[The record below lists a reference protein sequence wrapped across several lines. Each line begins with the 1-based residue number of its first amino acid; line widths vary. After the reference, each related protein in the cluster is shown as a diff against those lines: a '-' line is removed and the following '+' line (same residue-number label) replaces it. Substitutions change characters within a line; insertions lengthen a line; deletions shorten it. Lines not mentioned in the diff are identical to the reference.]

1 MSDFVHLHLHSEYSL
16 LDGACRVR
24 EIPKRA
30 KECGHTAAALTDH
43 GVLFGAPAFLSA
55 CKKEGIKGIV
65 GCEVYV
71 APKSRFDKTSG
82 NGQPY
87 HLVLLC
93 KNEVGYKNLL
103 QMVSLSYTEG
113 FYSKPRV
120 DMELLKRYSDGLIA
134 LSACLAG
141 RIPRM
146 LTAGD
151 FEMAKQAA
159 LEYSEIFGKD
169 NFYIEIQ
176 NHGFE
181 EQKQILPD
189 LVRLAEECDLPLVAT
204 NDCHYLRRRDADTQA
219 ILMCIQMNK
228 VITDGRPIGFETDEF
243 YYKTTEEMKLLFS
256 RYEGAIEN
264 TVKIAQRC
272 DFEIENNGFI
282 LPKYP
287 VPNTKSAGEY
297 LRSLVLSG
305 LEKREKNGT
314 IIYKNHNKNEYLERI
329 DYELSV
335 IDSMGYSDYFL
346 IVWDYVAFARSK
358 QIPVG
363 PGRGSGA
370 GSLVAYLLY
379 ITDIDP
385 IEFDLLFE
393 RFLNPERVSMPD
405 IDMDFCYNRRDEIIE
420 YVKEKYG
427 SDHVSQIATFGTL
440 AAKAA
445 IRDTGRAMGMSYAD
459 VDAVATKIPR
469 VLGITLE
476 DALLD
481 ADFKAKY
488 EESDQN
494 KRLIDT
500 AMALEGMPRNVS
512 IHAAGIVIT
521 DKPLYNYVPLA
532 LSNGMTITQY
542 DMDAVADLGLLKFD
556 FLALRY
562 LTIVNDA
569 VLQIKEQNPDFDIEK
584 IPLDDKDTYDLI
596 STGMTEGIFQLESAG
611 MRQFLSELK
620 PKNLED
626 IIIAISLYRPGPM
639 DSIPHYLECRE
650 NPEKIEYPLDIL
662 RDVLGSTSGV
672 VVYQEQVMSIF
683 RIVAGYTFGH
693 ADIVRRAMSKKKH
706 AVLEAERGAFIEGAI
721 SRGVDGKKAEKLF
734 DDMISFANYAFNKS
748 HAAAYSI
755 ISYRTAYLKTHYP
768 KQYFAALL
776 TSVLGNMPKIAE
788 YISDCSKLG
797 IGVLPPDIN
806 KSEMYFSVSENNIRF
821 GLLAIKNVGQNFVA
835 NAIRERKRRPFS
847 SFDDFVDRMSDYDM
861 NKRQV
866 ESLIK
871 SGAMDRLGRRR
882 SQLLASFETIIDG
895 ATSKRGN
902 NIAGQLDFFS
912 MAEGLD
918 TGLSFKYPDL
928 PEIALPIRL
937 AQEKEATGL
946 YFSGHPLDSYRE
958 HIDSVSHK
966 EIISLGEEENID
978 ERKFVNI
985 VGMIG
990 QVTVKV
996 TRNGDKMAFFSLGD
1010 RYGEIECIAFSRTYS
1025 QISYKIKEDSA
1036 VIVGGY
1042 VQSREDEDVKFI
1054 VSTVEMLQKNGEYQP
1069 TSEKTTSK
1077 ALNNEEKKVSFG
1089 SSVQKVKKLYLRV
1102 PDLTCDKFVR
1112 AKNLV
1117 EIFEGAT
1124 EVIFFDSSNKQYHP
1138 SGLGFDATD
1147 YTIKQLESILGDG
1160 NVVMK

>member
-1 MSDFVHLHLHSEYSL
+1 MSEFVHLHLHSEYSL

-30 KECGHTAAALTDH
+30 KECGHNAVALTDH

-82 NGQPY
+82 NAHPY

-93 KNEVGYKNLL
+93 KNEIGYKNLL

-120 DMELLKRYSDGLIA
+120 DMELLKRFSEGLIA

-141 RIPRM
+141 RISRN

-151 FEMAKQAA
+151 YDMAKQAA
-159 LEYSEIFGKD
+159 LEYAEIFGKD
-169 NFYIEIQ
+169 NFYIELQ

-189 LVRLAEECDLPLVAT
+189 LVQLAKECDLPMVAT
-204 NDCHYLRRRDADTQA
+204 NDCHYLRRRDSDTQA

-243 YYKTTEEMKLLFS
+243 YYKDTDEMKLLFS
-256 RYEGAIEN
+256 KYEGAIEN
-264 TVKIAQRC
+264 TVKIAERC
-272 DFEIENNGFI
+272 NLELENSGFI

-287 VPNTKSAGEY
+287 VPNGKGAGEY

-314 IIYKNHNKNEYLERI
+314 ISYKNHSKNEYFERI

-335 IDSMGYSDYFL
+335 IDTMGYSDYFL
-346 IVWDYVAFARSK
+346 IVWDYVNFARSK

-385 IEFDLLFE
+385 IVFDLLFE

-459 VDAVATKIPR
+459 VDVVATKIPR

-481 ADFKAKY
+481 PDFKAKY

-494 KRLIDT
+494 KKLIDT

-542 DMDAVADLGLLKFD
+542 DMDAVANLGLLKFD

-569 VLQIKEQNPDFDIEK
+569 VLQIKENNPSFDIEK

-596 STGMTEGIFQLESAG
+596 GTGMTEGVFQLESAG

-650 NPEKIEYPLDIL
+650 SPEKIEYPLEML
-662 RDVLGSTSGV
+662 RDVLKSTSGV

-683 RIVAGYTFGH
+683 SMVAGYTFGH

-706 AVLEAERGAFIEGAI
+706 DVLEAERGAFIEGAI

-768 KQYFAALL
+768 KEYFAALL

-806 KSEMYFSVSENNIRF
+806 KSEMYFHVSENNIRF

-835 NAIRERKRRPFS
+835 NAIKERKRRPFS
-847 SFDDFVDRMSDYDM
+847 SFDDFVNRMSDYDM

-871 SGAMDRLGRRR
+871 SGAMDRLGKLR
-882 SQLLASFETIIDG
+882 SQLMASFETIIDG

-918 TGLSFKYPDL
+918 TELSFKYPDL
-928 PEIALPIRL
+928 PEIPLSIRL
-937 AQEKEATGL
+937 VQEKEATGL
-946 YFSGHPLDSYRE
+946 YFSGHPLDSYRD
-958 HIDSVSHK
+958 HIDDTVHEQIVALS
-966 EIISLGEEENID
+966 ENEESG
-978 ERKFVNI
+978 ERKFINI
-985 VGMIG
+985 VGIVHS
-990 QVTVKV
+990 VTTKM
-996 TRNGDKMAFFSLGD
+996 TRNGEKMAFFTLGD
-1010 RYGEIECIAFSRTYS
+1010 RYGEIECIAFARTYT
-1025 QISYKIKEDSA
+1025 QVARFISEDA
-1036 VIVGGY
+1036 ALIVNGTL
-1042 VQSREDEDVKFI
+1042 QFREDEDVKFI
-1054 VSTVEMLQKNGEYQP
+1054 VSSIKPLQKNGEYVKIDENKVAQP
-1069 TSEKTTSK
+1069 QK
-1077 ALNNEEKKVSFG
+1077 EENKHVFG
-1089 SSVQKVKKLYLRV
+1089 GVQKAKKLYLRV
-1102 PDLTCDKFVR
+1102 PNLTCEQFVK
-1112 AKNLV
+1112 AKNIV
-1117 EIFEGAT
+1117 EIFEGET

-1138 SGLGFDATD
+1138 SGLGFDVTD
-1147 YTIKQLESILGDG
+1147 YTTKQLQTLLGYE
-1160 NVVMK
+1160 NVVVK

>member
-24 EIPKRA
+24 DIPKRA
-30 KECGHTAAALTDH
+30 KECGHTAVALTDH
-43 GVLFGAPAFLSA
+43 GVLFGVPAFLSA

-71 APKSRFDKTSG
+71 APRSRFEKNSG

-93 KNEVGYKNLL
+93 KDEIGYKNLL
-103 QMVSLSYTEG
+103 QMVSAAYTEG

-120 DMELLKRYSDGLIA
+120 DMELLRRYSEGLIA

-146 LTAGD
+146 LSAGD
-151 FEMAKQAA
+151 FEAAKNTA
-159 LEYSEIFGKD
+159 LEYAEIFGKD

-176 NHGFE
+176 NHGIE
-181 EQKQILPD
+181 EQRLILPD
-189 LVRLAEECDLPLVAT
+189 LVRLASECDLPLVAT
-204 NDCHYLRRRDADTQA
+204 NDCHYLRRKDANTQA

-228 VITDGRPIGFETDEF
+228 CITEGRPMGFETDEF
-243 YYKTTEEMKLLFS
+243 YYKDSNEMKLLFS
-256 RYEGAIEN
+256 KYEGAIEN
-264 TVKIAQRC
+264 TVRIAERC
-272 DFEIENNGFI
+272 NFTIEDNGVI

-287 VPNTKSAGEY
+287 VPNGKSSSEY
-297 LRSLVLSG
+297 LRALVLSG
-305 LEKREKNGT
+305 LEKRESNGS
-314 IIYKNHNKNEYLERI
+314 IIYGRYAREDYLKRI

-335 IDSMGYSDYFL
+335 IENMGYSDYFL

-358 QIPVG
+358 EIPVG

-370 GSLVAYLLY
+370 GSLVAYLLQ

-385 IEFDLLFE
+385 IVFDLLFE

-445 IRDTGRAMGMSYAD
+445 IRDTGRAMGMSYSD

-481 ADFKAKY
+481 PDFKAKY
-488 EESDQN
+488 EESEEN
-494 KRLIDT
+494 RTLIDT
-500 AMALEGMPRNVS
+500 AIALEGMPRNVS

-521 DKPLYNYVPLA
+521 DKPLCNYVPLA
-532 LSNGMTITQY
+532 LSNGAVITQY
-542 DMDAVADLGLLKFD
+542 DMDAVANLGLLKFD

-562 LTIVNDA
+562 LTIINDA
-569 VLQIKEQNPDFDIEK
+569 ELQIKEKNPDFEIEK
-584 IPLDDKDTYDLI
+584 IPLDDKETYELI
-596 STGMTEGIFQLESAG
+596 SSGMTEGIFQLESGG
-611 MRQFLSELK
+611 MRQFLSQMK
-620 PKNLED
+620 PKTLED

-650 NPEKIEYPLDIL
+650 DHSRIEYPLPILEDIL
-662 RDVLGSTSGV
+662 KGTSGV

-706 AVLEAERGAFIEGAI
+706 DVLLSERSSFIQGAKE
-721 SRGVDGKKAEKLF
+721 RGVDEKRAEKLF

-755 ISYRTAYLKTHYP
+755 ISYRTAYLKAHYP
-768 KQYFAALL
+768 KEYFAALL
-776 TSVLGNMPKIAE
+776 TSVLGNMPKISE

-806 KSEMYFSVSENNIRF
+806 KSEMYFHVSENNIRF
-821 GLLAIKNVGQNFVA
+821 GLLAIKNVGQSFVA
-835 NAIRERKRRPFS
+835 NAIKERKRKVFS
-847 SFDDFVDRMSDYDM
+847 SFDDFVTRMSDYDM
-861 NKRQV
+861 NKRMV

-871 SGAMDRLGRRR
+871 SGAMDRLGKKR
-882 SQLLASFETIIDG
+882 SQILASYETIIDG
-895 ATSKRGN
+895 ATSTKGN

-912 MAEGLD
+912 LAQGIDSSFE
-918 TGLSFKYPDL
+918 FKYPEL
-928 PEIALPIRL
+928 EEIPISIRL

-946 YFSGHPLDSYRE
+946 YFSGHPLDSFRE
-958 HIDSVSHK
+958 HIENIDCKS
-966 EIISLGEEENID
+966 IISLNSDMANEKKMIS
-978 ERKFVNI
+978 I
-985 VGMIG
+985 VGI
-990 QVTVKV
+990 VNNLTTKI
-996 TRNGDKMAFFSLGD
+996 TKNGEKMAFFELGD
-1010 RYGEIECIAFSRTYS
+1010 RYGEIECIAFARTYS
-1025 QISYKIKEDSA
+1025 QIGYKIKEESA
-1036 VIVGGY
+1036 VVVNGY
-1042 VQSREDEDVKFI
+1042 LQARDDEDIKFI
-1054 VSTVEMLQKNGEYQP
+1054 VANVEVLQRNGEYASSKQIQKGEAKEVKI
-1069 TSEKTTSK
+1069 EKQSFG
-1077 ALNNEEKKVSFG
+1077 NEKKAE
-1089 SSVQKVKKLYLRV
+1089 KIYLRV
-1102 PDLTCDKFVR
+1102 KSLNSIEFVR

-1117 EIFEGAT
+1117 EIFEGST
-1124 EVIFFDSSNKQYHP
+1124 SVIFYDNSTKQYYP
-1138 SGLGFDATD
+1138 SGLGFDVTN
-1147 YTIKQLESILGDG
+1147 YTVRQLKELLDEE
-1160 NVVMK
+1160 NVVLK